1 MAGKSR
7 FDIPLASSEVAPR
20 TRRSGPM
27 GAAGREVGE
36 SLAAAT
42 EAQVEA
48 RRRNAADARA
58 FRAAQEGGLVLSR
71 VPLDDI
77 RVDDLPRDRMA
88 LDDVATSDEMDE
100 LKASIRARG
109 QREPIEVYRDAEGR
123 LQLKKGWRRL
133 TALRLLHAETGEARF
148 AEAVCRIDGSAA
160 ARVELFIDMVEEN
173 AVREDLSFAEMA
185 QLAIAATRDPACGF
199 ASYDDAIRRLYD
211 SLH

>member
-1 MAGKSR
+1 M
-7 FDIPLASSEVAPR
+7 
-20 TRRSGPM
+20 
-27 GAAGREVGE
+27 
-36 SLAAAT
+36 
-42 EAQVEA
+42 
-48 RRRNAADARA
+48 ADARA
-58 FRAAQEGGLVLSR
+58 FRATQEGGLVLSR

-100 LKASIRARG
+100 PKASIRVRG

-123 LQLKKGWRRL
+123 LQLWRRL
-133 TALRLLHAETGEARF
+133 TALRSLYAETGEARF
-148 AEAVCRIDGSAA
+148 AGAVCRSDGSAA
-160 ARVELFIDMVEEN
+160 ARVELCIDMVEEN